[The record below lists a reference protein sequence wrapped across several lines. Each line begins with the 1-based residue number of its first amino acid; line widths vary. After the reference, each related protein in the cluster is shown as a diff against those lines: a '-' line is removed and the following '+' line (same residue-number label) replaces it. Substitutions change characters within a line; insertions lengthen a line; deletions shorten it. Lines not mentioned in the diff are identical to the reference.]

1 MQNIDHTNLNVIE
14 LTDSELDAINGGN
27 WIGDAAR
34 AVGGAIVKAAKFVA
48 GGLQGPGDTRGPTH
62 S

>member
-1 MQNIDHTNLNVIE
+1 MQNMDLMNSGIVE
-14 LTDSELDAINGGN
+14 LSDAELDAINGGN

-34 AVGGAIVKAAKFVA
+34 AVGGAIVKAAKFVV

>member
-1 MQNIDHTNLNVIE
+1 MQNLDHMNSDIIE
-14 LTDSELDAINGGN
+14 LTDTELDAISGGN

-48 GGLQGPGDTRGPTH
+48 SGLQGPGDTRGPTH